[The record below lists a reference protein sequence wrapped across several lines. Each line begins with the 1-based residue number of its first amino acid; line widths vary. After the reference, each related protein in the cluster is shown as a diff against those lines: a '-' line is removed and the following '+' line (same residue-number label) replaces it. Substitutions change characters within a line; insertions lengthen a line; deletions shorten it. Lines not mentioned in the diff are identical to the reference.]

1 MDANIW
7 ISVLVYLHI
16 YKVRS
21 YSILILVIVCREG
34 LEGRSAGTAGRAVR
48 LYSYSILILIILCR
62 EGCKGWQD
70 SMVILNIIGCEG

>member
-34 LEGRSAGTAGRAVR
+34 LEGRSAGRGVR
-48 LYSYSILILIILCR
+48 LYSYSILILIIVCR